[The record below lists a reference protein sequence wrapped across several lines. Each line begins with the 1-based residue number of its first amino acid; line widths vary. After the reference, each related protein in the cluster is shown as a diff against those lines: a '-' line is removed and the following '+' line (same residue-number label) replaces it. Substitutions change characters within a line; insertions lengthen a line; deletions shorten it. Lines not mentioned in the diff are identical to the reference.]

1 MHRWINIYFDEPN
14 LSSQIHKLLKHA
26 SNRILSFSTD
36 IELSVQHKV
45 KAKEIKVSEAMT
57 QLVLHTIKAS
67 CHY

>member
-1 MHRWINIYFDEPN
+1 MHCWIDIYFDQPN

-26 SNRILSFSTD
+26 SNRISFSTD